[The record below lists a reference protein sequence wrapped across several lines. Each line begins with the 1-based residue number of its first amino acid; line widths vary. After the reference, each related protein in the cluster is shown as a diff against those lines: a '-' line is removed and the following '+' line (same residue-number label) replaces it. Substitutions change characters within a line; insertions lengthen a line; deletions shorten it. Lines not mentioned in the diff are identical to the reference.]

1 MAKVVI
7 NAHLEA
13 SNGART
19 MFKSWPG
26 MGGNPDIPCFDIT
39 VANWPLAEF
48 EDLVKYVRNH
58 ITEQA
63 ATGESKLSELA
74 PEDLVPGG
82 DK

>member
-1 MAKVVI
+1 MAKVVRTKE
-7 NAHLEA
+7 LVA
-13 SNGART
+13 SNGST
-19 MFKSWPG
+19 VCFLEG
-26 MGGNPDIPCFDIT
+26 TDGPCFT
-39 VANWPLAEF
+39 TEKMFWPLAEF